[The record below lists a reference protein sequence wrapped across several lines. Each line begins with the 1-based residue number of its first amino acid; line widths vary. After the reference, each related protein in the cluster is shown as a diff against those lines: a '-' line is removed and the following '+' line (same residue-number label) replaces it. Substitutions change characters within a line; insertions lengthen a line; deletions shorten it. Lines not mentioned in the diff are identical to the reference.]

1 MVRRRPRVGLV
12 SLKSGDGCVPMGLVY
27 IGTYLKNN
35 GVDVTII
42 DSNFCDPLQVVLK
55 GKFDVLGISAMTV
68 HYGRAVKLA
77 TQIKAKRNLPIIIGG
92 VHISTLPVSMQP
104 CFDAAIIGE
113 GEKMFLAM
121 VKHGITKGILP
132 GEPIENLDDLPQPDW
147 SLVDKRYFAYNPDS
161 TFGRFGISGN
171 ILTSRGCPYKCR
183 FCSTTK
189 FWNKL
194 RFHSSGYVVD
204 MVDNLVKNY
213 NANLIQIW
221 DDLFTINIPRLVEI
235 KNKLKLPKNVS
246 FNCQP
251 RPNLITDRLCKVL
264 KEMHV
269 TTGIFGFE
277 SGSDKVLGYLKRNTV
292 TVEDN
297 KKAILM
303 FKKHKIGVQGS
314 VVFGSPGETLEDMYE
329 TLDFIDFCYKNKVE
343 RLWAFVLTPFPGT
356 ELWQNK
362 WSDWDALACQNSDS
376 PLLLD
381 KSIDIKDFQKVFNK
395 AQDKIKKFR
404 FRKVGMFIKNSPW
417 DSFKYSL
424 KAPKQ
429 ILNLLTRR
437 EDV

>member
-1 MVRRRPRVGLV
+1 MVKRKTRVGLV

-27 IGTYLKNN
+27 LGTYLKNN

-42 DSNFCDPLQVVLK
+42 DSNFSDPLQVVVK
-55 GKFDVLGISAMTV
+55 GRFDMIGISAMTV

-92 VHISTLPVSMQP
+92 VHISTLPVLEK
-104 CFDAAIIGE
+104 CFDTAITGE
-113 GEKMFLAM
+113 GEKVFLQMA
-121 VKHGITKGILP
+121 KYGLTKGIVK
-132 GEPIENLDDLPQPDW
+132 GEPIQNLDDLPQLDW
-147 SLVDKRYFAYNPDS
+147 SLVDKRYFAYGPDS
-161 TFGRFGISGN
+161 TFGEFGISGN
-171 ILTSRGCPYKCR
+171 ILTSRGCPYRCR

-189 FWNKL
+189 FWDKL
-194 RFHSSGYVVD
+194 RFHSANYVIEAI
-204 MVDNLVKNY
+204 DNLIKNQ

-221 DDLFTINIPRLVEI
+221 DDLFTINIPRLIEI
-235 KNKLKLPKNVS
+235 KDKLKLPKNVK

-251 RPNLITDRLCKVL
+251 RPNLVTDRLCKVL

-314 VVFGSPGETLEDMYE
+314 VVFGSPNETLQDMAK
-329 TLDFIDFCYKNKVE
+329 TLDFIDFCYKNDVE

-356 ELWQNK
+356 ELWDDKFKEWDKLVMQN
-362 WSDWDALACQNSDS
+362 N

-381 KSIDIKDFQKVFNK
+381 PNINIKDFQKIYSLALLKIKRFRFNK
-395 AQDKIKKFR
+395 VK
-404 FRKVGMFIKNSPW
+404 MFIHNSPW
-417 DSFKYSL
+417 ESFKYLIKSPRL
-424 KAPKQ
+424 
-429 ILNLLTRR
+429 IINLLTRS